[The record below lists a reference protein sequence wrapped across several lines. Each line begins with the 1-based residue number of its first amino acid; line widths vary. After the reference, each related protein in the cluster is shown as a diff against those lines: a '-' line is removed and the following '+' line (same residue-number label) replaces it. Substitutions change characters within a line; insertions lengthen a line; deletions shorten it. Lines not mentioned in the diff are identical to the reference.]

1 MYIGGIVQEKINR
14 TEKKTI
20 KKGGLGSVFSMIDNT
35 SSEELSQVSSM
46 PKAQVST
53 AWMLQEID
61 GYAQDQQKM
70 KQTGDRLLKY
80 LSDVRIGILSGEITI
95 EHMKHLKDALQD
107 SKITLQ
113 FPELQDVVEDIKL
126 RAEVELA
133 KLEVGVNY
141 NEENGNEEKWQY

>member
-20 KKGGLGSVFSMIDNT
+20 KKGGLNSIFSMFDNI
-35 SSEELSQVSSM
+35 SSEELAQVSAM

-80 LSDVRIGILSGEITI
+80 LSDIRIGILCGEITI
-95 EHMKHLKDALQD
+95 EHMKHLKDALPD
-107 SKITLQ
+107 STIMLQ
-113 FPELQDVVEDIKL
+113 FPELQDVIADITL

-133 KLEVGVNY
+133 KLELAVNDD
-141 NEENGNEEKWQY
+141 EERWQY